1 MVIRV
6 YINKKNG
13 FCLSNSQVLIGCIF
27 LKLNLAVNCLQQAAV
42 LRRFRLLKVKKAI
55 TIAVVSKAIDYAKHL
70 DALTN

>member
-13 FCLSNSQVLIGCIF
+13 FCLSNSQVLIGCF
-27 LKLNLAVNCLQQAAV
+27 LKLNLSVNCLQQAAV
-42 LRRFRLLKVKKAI
+42 LRTFRLLKVKKAI
-55 TIAVVSKAIDYAKHL
+55 TITVVSTAIDYAKHL